1 LPALQS
7 WHPGGCQRAKSRPP
21 LKVEKSKMSL
31 PRIFRNF
38 ADVARTRPEVAL
50 KRATT
55 IKSSPKKA

>member
-1 LPALQS
+1 MQACTQNLQT
-7 WHPGGCQRAKSRPP
+7 RRPVRRRV
-21 LKVEKSKMSL
+21 KVEKSKMSL
-31 PRIFRNF
+31 PRIFWNF